1 MLPKNFAKSGGFG
14 KKIKRENGHIE
25 GWVVYRRREG
35 GGQTFCT
42 LWSCFITIRRNL
54 KKVDFT
60 VEEFLHK
67 KIKNKDLYVVYD
79 ASEDI
84 PEDVCSLRQYGDVTA
99 L

>member
-1 MLPKNFAKSGGFG
+1 MS
-14 KKIKRENGHIE
+14 IE
-25 GWVVYRRREG
+25 GGRG

-67 KIKNKDLYVVYD
+67 KIKNKDLYVDYG

-84 PEDVCSLRQYGDVTA
+84 PEDVCSLRQYGDVTT